1 MIYQNSGIA
10 LTSNNIA
17 TSSATQYPA
26 GFKHI
31 ELATEFRL
39 AVIRGTENFGQAKN
53 FHMHLAQIEISHRHA
68 ALKRNAYSLTTK

>member
-31 ELATEFRL
+31 ELATEIPPCRYT
-39 AVIRGTENFGQAKN
+39 GNG
-53 FHMHLAQIEISHRHA
+53 
-68 ALKRNAYSLTTK
+68 